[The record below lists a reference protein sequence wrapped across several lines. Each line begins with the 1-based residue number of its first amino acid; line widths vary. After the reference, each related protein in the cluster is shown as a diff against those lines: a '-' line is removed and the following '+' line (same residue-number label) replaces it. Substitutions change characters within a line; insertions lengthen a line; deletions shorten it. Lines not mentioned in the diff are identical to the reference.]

1 MEKTVTVLLS
11 DQDAQLRRQI
21 FQTIRSAED
30 VRIIDQSD
38 NGYATISKTI
48 LLNPDVVLMNVQPEA
63 HASGIYVCREICA
76 NHPETKVLLYDCSGN
91 RDNIIKAF
99 QMGASNV
106 LSGSFSEEDLILSV
120 RTAGRGASPIHESA
134 SETLLQEFRQIS
146 NLRDNLVYLLNVVT
160 QLTPAEINM
169 LRLMYHGMSNR
180 EICRILFISKSTLK
194 THISHILRKF
204 SLESMGQVMEFL
216 HATELFSLLV
226 QPMADDRR
234 K

>member
-11 DQDAQLRRQI
+11 DQNAQLRRQI

-91 RDNIIKAF
+91 RDTIIKAF

-146 NLRDNLVYLLNVVT
+146 NLRDNLVYLLNVV
-160 QLTPAEINM
+160 